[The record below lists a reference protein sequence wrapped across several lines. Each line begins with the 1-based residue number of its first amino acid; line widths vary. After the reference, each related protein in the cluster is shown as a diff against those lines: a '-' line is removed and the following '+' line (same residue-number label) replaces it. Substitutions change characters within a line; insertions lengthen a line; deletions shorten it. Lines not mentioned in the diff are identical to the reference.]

1 MREQPAG
8 ASAKLRAR
16 VAGVLY
22 LLTIAAG
29 VFAEVFV
36 RGALVVR
43 DDAAATAANI
53 LTHEVW
59 YRSGLAADLIMLA
72 CYLGVT
78 LLLYVLLKP
87 AGAHLSRL
95 AALFSSVGVS
105 VLAANS
111 LHHVAP
117 LLLLGPAPTLG
128 AFDTQQLQALAHLS
142 LRMHARGYHVSG
154 VFFGAYC
161 ALLGHLIFRSGFLP
175 RALGVLLA
183 AGGVSYLTHSFAL
196 FLSPP
201 FAARLPDVM
210 LLGGVAELSLA
221 LWLLAAGVNAPAWE
235 VRATAA
241 ARAGDT

>member
-8 ASAKLRAR
+8 ASAKPRAR

-22 LLTIAAG
+22 LLTIATG

-53 LTHEVW
+53 LTHEFW

-87 AGAHLSRL
+87 AGANLSRL
-95 AALFSSVGVS
+95 AALFSSVGVA

-111 LHHVAP
+111 LNHMAP

-128 AFDTQQLQALAHLS
+128 VFDTDQLQALAHLS
-142 LRMHARGYHVSG
+142 LRMHARGYNVSG

-161 ALLGHLIFRSGFLP
+161 ALLGYLIFRSGFLP

-241 ARAGDT
+241 GRAGDT